1 MIGPPPPPPEGVAWV
16 GVPSRP
22 TPSGLT
28 LTLDNVD
35 VDEVAGTGIFVRAG
49 FFGGVAAVVDAEDE
63 AVGGGVSLSA
73 DGLAMTN
80 PLPPPP
86 EAPPAG

>member
-1 MIGPPPPPPEGVAWV
+1 MKLIELKMKLAP
-16 GVPSRP
+16 RP
-22 TPSGLT
+22 
-28 LTLDNVD
+28 
-35 VDEVAGTGIFVRAG
+35 G

-63 AVGGGVSLSA
+63 AVGGGVNLSA

-86 EAPPAG
+86 EAPPVG

>member
-1 MIGPPPPPPEGVAWV
+1 MKL
-16 GVPSRP
+16 VPRP
-22 TPSGLT
+22 
-28 LTLDNVD
+28 
-35 VDEVAGTGIFVRAG
+35 G

-80 PLPPPP
+80 PLLPPP
-86 EAPPAG
+86 EAPPVG

>member
-1 MIGPPPPPPEGVAWV
+1 MRHTRAALAAFKSISYWNETELKMKL
-16 GVPSRP
+16 VPRP
-22 TPSGLT
+22 
-28 LTLDNVD
+28 
-35 VDEVAGTGIFVRAG
+35 G

-63 AVGGGVSLSA
+63 AVGGGVNLSA

-86 EAPPAG
+86 EAPPVG

>member
-1 MIGPPPPPPEGVAWV
+1 MKLVLKP
-16 GVPSRP
+16 
-22 TPSGLT
+22 
-28 LTLDNVD
+28 
-35 VDEVAGTGIFVRAG
+35 G

-86 EAPPAG
+86 EAPPVGWGKTGVTLGGEGVIERDEVVMSSLINTKMIQ